1 MCSLRSPLGHATY
14 FRPCAD
20 ALRIKSRFKR
30 QREVISESDI
40 EDM

>member
-14 FRPCAD
+14 FRSRAD